1 MAYIIDSLRKIN
13 FKDRKKVDKSNLFS
27 DDDKIFIFIIILSV
41 IVIVVDS
48 ALIIKFMDI
57 LKNI

>member
-1 MAYIIDSLRKIN
+1 MAYIIDSLK
-13 FKDRKKVDKSNLFS
+13 KSNYKEKRKSCKRISLNI
-27 DDDKIFIFIIILSV
+27 DDKIFFFIIILSA
-41 IVIVVDS
+41 IVIAIDY